1 MKKSSLR
8 KIGKSVAATTMAL
21 SVLAMPISWE
31 TFAAAP
37 TKKIGKQEVEL
48 RILGTTDI
56 HTHLYNYDYYK
67 DSESLEFSLAKTAT
81 LIKKARKEADNT
93 LLFDNGDLIQ
103 GNPLGDYKAKVDKLE
118 EGEVHPVFKA
128 MDLLDYDAATVGN
141 HEFNYGLD
149 YLDEV
154 LDDSPFP
161 YVNANVYKDD
171 HDQDVKNDKNYFK
184 PYQILKK
191 KVTDGSGKTQV
202 IKVGVVGAVTPQ
214 ITQWDK
220 ANLDGKVITKDIV
233 KSVESQIPKMKEE
246 GADLIVVLAHTG
258 IGDEKYVEMEENTA
272 YNLTKVDGIDAIITG
287 HEHSTFP
294 GSFNGLP
301 GVDQQNG
308 TINGVPVVM
317 PGNWGNQLGVIDLKI
332 AKEKGKWKVK
342 QSKAALRAIYDK
354 STKTSLADADPE
366 ILKAVKE
373 DHEGT
378 VNYVRQPVGTTT
390 ADIHSY
396 FALVQDDPSIQIV
409 TNAQKWYMEKKLK
422 GTSDE
427 NLPVLSAGAP
437 FKAGGRNGASYYT
450 YVPTGTIAIK
460 NVADLYLYPNTVA
473 TVKIKGTDVKEWL
486 EMSAGQFNQI
496 NDSASSNQPLINNNF
511 PTYNYDVIDGVT
523 YEIDVTEPAKY
534 DTSGNLVNASA
545 NRIKNLKYNGK
556 PIDLN
561 QEFIVVTNNYRA
573 NGTFP
578 GVRNKSAVELYPDEN
593 RQVIIDYIRELG
605 TIDPSADHNWSFS
618 PVSNDVS
625 VSFYSS
631 MNAKNAIGEGSSI
644 QYVGESANEFGKYS
658 LKLPMVQKPT
668 QPFELQLLGINDF
681 HGQLDTFNISL
692 NAGGIEYLSAYL
704 KQREAQNPNTLLVHA
719 GDIVGASSPVSALLQ
734 DEPTITLLNEM
745 GFDVG
750 TVGNHEFDEGV
761 TEMMR
766 LINGGSHPKT
776 VDKYGSFAGANF
788 PYVAA
793 NVVNSTTN
801 QPILQPY
808 HIEQVNGV
816 PIGFIGVA
824 LSDTPNI
831 VTPSGVAGVKF
842 TDEVEAINKYS
853 AELKAKGV
861 ETIIVLAHN
870 PSTSN
875 RDGSNPGEELVDIA
889 NKVDDEV
896 DVLFGGH
903 NHAYTN
909 TIVDGKLLV
918 QSYSYGTA
926 FSDVDLV
933 INPETKDVESKKAEI
948 VTTYRDK
955 ITPDDKIK
963 QMLDTYVADVGPILN
978 EVIGSTPSTIS
989 RTANAAGESALGNM
1003 IADAMRTQ
1011 TGTDFAFMNPGGVR
1025 ADIDAGDITW
1035 KEAFTVQPFG
1045 NDLVKMTVTG
1055 ADIKTLLEQ
1064 QWGTK
1069 VRIMPISGLKVAYDD
1084 SRTAGDRIVS
1094 MVKNDGTPIE
1104 LNKSYTITVNNYM
1117 ADGGDG
1123 YFVLAGIKN
1132 RTIDVVDLE
1141 AFVNYIKAN
1150 GVVNPKIEGRVTKLN

>member
-1 MKKSSLR
+1 MKKSFR
-8 KIGKSVAATTMAL
+8 RIGKSVAVTTMAL
-21 SVLAMPISWE
+21 SVLAMPNSREAFASE
-31 TFAAAP
+31 TK
-37 TKKIGKQEVEL
+37 KKIGKQEVNL

-67 DSESLEFSLAKTAT
+67 DTESLEFGLAKTAT
-81 LIKKARKEADNT
+81 LIKKAREEADNA

-118 EGEVHPVFKA
+118 DGEVHPVFKA
-128 MDLLDYDAATVGN
+128 MGQLHYDAATVGN

-149 YLDEV
+149 YLGEV
-154 LDDSPFP
+154 LDDAPFP

-171 HDQDVKNDKNYFK
+171 HDQNVKNDKNYFK
-184 PYQILKK
+184 PYQIIKK
-191 KVTDGSGKTQV
+191 KVTDRRGKTQV

-233 KSVESQIPKMKEE
+233 KSVESQIPKMKED

-272 YNLTKVDGIDAIITG
+272 YNLTKVKGIDAIITG
-287 HEHSTFP
+287 HEHATFP

-317 PGNWGNQLGVIDLKI
+317 PGNWGNQLGVIDLTI
-332 AKEKGKWKVK
+332 AKEKEKWTVK

-354 STKTSLADADPE
+354 NTKTSLADPDPE

-473 TVKIKGTDVKEWL
+473 TVKIKGSDVKEWL

-496 NDSASSNQPLINNNF
+496 NDSSSSNQPLINNNF

-534 DTSGNLVNASA
+534 DVNGNLVNASA
-545 NRIKNLKYNGK
+545 NRIKKLQYNGK

-561 QEFIVVTNNYRA
+561 QEFLVVTNNYRA

-625 VSFYSS
+625 VTFDSS

-644 QYVGESANEFGKYS
+644 QFVGESANEFGKYS
-658 LKLPMVQKPT
+658 LKLPKV

-681 HGQLDTFNISL
+681 HGQLDTFNSSL
-692 NAGGIEYLSAYL
+692 NAGGIEYLAAYL

-719 GDIVGASSPVSALLQ
+719 GDVVGASSPVSALLQ
-734 DEPTITLLNEM
+734 DEPTITFLNEL

-776 VDKYGSFAGANF
+776 VDKYGRFAGANF

-793 NVVNSTTN
+793 NVVDVATN
-801 QPILQPY
+801 QPILPPY
-808 HIEQVNGV
+808 DIEVVNGV

-824 LSDTPNI
+824 LTDTPNI
-831 VTPSGVAGVKF
+831 VMPSGVAGLKF
-842 TDEVEAINKYS
+842 TDESEAINKYS
-853 AELKAKGV
+853 AELKAQGV
-861 ETIIVLAHN
+861 KTIIVLAHD
-870 PSTSN
+870 PSSSN
-875 RDGSNPGEELVDIA
+875 KDGSNPVGELVDIA

-909 TIVDGKLLV
+909 TMVDGKLLV

-933 INPETKDVESKKAEI
+933 INPKTKDVESKKAEI
-948 VTTYRDK
+948 VTTYRNS
-955 ITPDDKIK
+955 ITPDAKIK
-963 QMLDTYVADVGPILN
+963 QMLDAYVANVGPILN
-978 EVIGSTPSTIS
+978 EVIGTTPSPIS

-1025 ADIDAGDITW
+1025 ADIDAGNITW

-1069 VRIMPISGLKVAYDD
+1069 VRIMPISGLKVAYND
-1084 SRTAGDRIVS
+1084 SRAAGDRIVS

-1123 YFVLAGIKN
+1123 YTVLAGITN
-1132 RTIDVVDLE
+1132 RTVDIVDLE
-1141 AFVNYIKAN
+1141 AFVNYIKAK
-1150 GVVNPKIEGRVTKLN
+1150 GVVDPKIEGRITKLN